1 MKNVIVCLKK
11 KNFIIA
17 FILIFMLVA
26 HIFLY
31 FGVDS
36 YKNVFDTFNDKIFN
50 SFNFGEQNFTD
61 SDAVFV
67 FNEKSYFNSKGEVKL
82 FLPSSESYVLDN
94 GSFSFDSSKNFIIKS
109 SGDGIVKE
117 VGTLD
122 NGLKYIVIKHSNE
135 IFTRYENLKIVGV
148 GENFIVKN
156 VNPIGTTSV
165 EEPLVFRVYKNNKII
180 TNIKIENGE
189 LKWDD

>member
-67 FNEKSYFNSKGEVKL
+67 FNEKSYFKSKGEVKL

-165 EEPLVFRVYKNNKII
+165 DEPLVFAVYKNNKII

>member
-17 FILIFMLVA
+17 FILIFILVA

-67 FNEKSYFNSKGEVKL
+67 FNEKSYFKSKGEVKL

>member
-67 FNEKSYFNSKGEVKL
+67 FNEKSYFKSKGEVKL

-94 GSFSFDSSKNFIIKS
+94 GSFSFDSSKNFVIKS

>member
-67 FNEKSYFNSKGEVKL
+67 FNEKSYFKSKGEVKL